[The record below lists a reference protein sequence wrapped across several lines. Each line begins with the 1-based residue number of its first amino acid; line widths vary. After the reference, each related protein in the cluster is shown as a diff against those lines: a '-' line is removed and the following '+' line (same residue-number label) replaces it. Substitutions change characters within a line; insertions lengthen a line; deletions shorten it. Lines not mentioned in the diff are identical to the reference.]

1 VRINKAP
8 AGFKLIAGDA
18 GKPTVYAYNDGTP
31 LTPGNGYY
39 VVGDDT
45 DNGFAIRRVTTDLR
59 IVVPVTAETF
69 TVNMSS
75 AAPTWTSSG
84 VSVATRCP
92 ATTSTSDNLYN
103 IVDKTV
109 HAGDTVKVTLS
120 GAAALTGANY
130 SLKATDSNGAELT
143 VTKTTVGNG
152 TATFTFTMPAGN
164 VTLAPSYSAPAYDVI
179 WKNTIGV
186 DYSAI
191 DDNIPGEDFTFRAA
205 AQKGYKLNGIT
216 ASRNGIV
223 RNLGNGVGGIY
234 TVGKDVT
241 GTGLTITFDTAPVEG
256 SLTVSAVGK
265 NGVARA
271 ISTTLGAVTPSSAV
285 TFTKTSYAQT
295 IVITVNDNWSNLD
308 IKAVGCDVSTSANN
322 TNNVTTLEVK
332 VYQKDATLSISLQ

>member
-1 VRINKAP
+1 MIP
-8 AGFKLIAGDA
+8 I
-18 GKPTVYAYNDGTP
+18 TVLLSG
-31 LTPGNGYY
+31 
-39 VVGDDT
+39 
-45 DNGFAIRRVTTDLR
+45 VTTDLR

-75 AAPTWTSSG
+75 TAPTWTSSG
-84 VSVATRCP
+84 VSVSTRCP
-92 ATTSTSDNLYN
+92 ATADNDPDTPYTMGN
-103 IVDKTV
+103 RTV
-109 HAGDTVKVTLS
+109 HAGDTVRVILS

-130 SLKATDSNGAELT
+130 SLKATDSNGADLT
-143 VTKTTVGNG
+143 VTKTNVGNG
-152 TATFTFTMPAGN
+152 TATFTFTMPAGD

-191 DDNIPGEDFTFRAA
+191 NDNIPGEDFTFKAV

-265 NGVARA
+265 NGVAPA

-332 VYQKDATLSISLQ
+332 VYQKDATLSIGLQ